1 MKVRIELEPE
11 LAEETV
17 VIRCRELSPQVLA
30 LQEELLSG
38 LHAERTVL
46 LKRTVRGTRGES
58 GEPEEKEFYVP
69 LSEILFFETENR
81 TVQAHT
87 RTEMYQTE
95 RKLYELEEELPGS
108 FMRISKSSIVNLR
121 QIYAITKN
129 LAGASRIEFS
139 GCHKCVYV
147 SRSFYRALSERLRK
161 L

>member
-1 MKVRIELEPE
+1 MRAAFGDP
-11 LAEETV
+11 
-17 VIRCRELSPQVLA
+17 
-30 LQEELLSG
+30 
-38 LHAERTVL
+38 
-46 LKRTVRGTRGES
+46 
-58 GEPEEKEFYVP
+58 
-69 LSEILFFETENR
+69 FFETENK

-129 LAGASRIEFS
+129 LAGASRIEFA